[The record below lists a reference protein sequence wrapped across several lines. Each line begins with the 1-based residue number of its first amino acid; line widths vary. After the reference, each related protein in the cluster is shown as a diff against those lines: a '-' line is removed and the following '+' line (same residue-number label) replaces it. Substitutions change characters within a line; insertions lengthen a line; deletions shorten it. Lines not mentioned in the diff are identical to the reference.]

1 MIFWVLTNVKHI
13 WSVEQEN
20 VSLHRFSVV
29 THKHKAHLGYFNQ
42 HMESSSKVRS
52 VTRTADGDSFFVP
65 IQKVGVEETAKYTT
79 QHFDGK

>member
-42 HMESSSKVRS
+42 HMWSPRSKFG
-52 VTRTADGDSFFVP
+52 ALHELLNGDSFFCP
-65 IQKVGVEETAKYTT
+65 HSWSECKRRLNTPRIIST
-79 QHFDGK
+79 

>member
-52 VTRTADGDSFFVP
+52 VTRTADGDSLFFCP
-65 IQKVGVEETAKYTT
+65 HSWSECKRRLNTPRIIST
-79 QHFDGK
+79 

>member
-52 VTRTADGDSFFVP
+52 VTRTADGDSLFLSPFKRSECKRRLNTP
-65 IQKVGVEETAKYTT
+65 RIIST
-79 QHFDGK
+79 